1 MAEDLV
7 VKCPLAQL
15 KTKDGT
21 YVHLYEGAPVPDLYK
36 DDETGEDV
44 KKTLLDEGL
53 IGPEDKDFVPGKW
66 TGPDNDRK
74 WNESKWVAK
83 KDDTK
88 SVPKAPLAPTK

>member
-1 MAEDLV
+1 
-7 VKCPLAQL
+7 
-15 KTKDGT
+15 
-21 YVHLYEGAPVPDLYK
+21 
-36 DDETGEDV
+36 V